1 MEWLTFVVVDPV
13 KAMFVKIFG
22 YVPSLAGAIVIL
34 VVGWLV
40 AKLIEAVIVRLLKA
54 IRLDAVSDKA
64 GITAVLAKGDIK
76 VSLSDIIG
84 ALIYWIVVLVVI
96 ATALSALNLG
106 IAADL
111 ITRLVEY
118 VPSILAAIFIL
129 VVGALLGNFVAT
141 VVRTAASNAGI
152 SNAKILAQI
161 TQIVI
166 VIMSFI
172 IAIEQ
177 LKIATT
183 LIILSINIILMSIGL
198 GLAIAFGLGCKD
210 MVGKMVQDAVNK
222 VKK

>member
-22 YVPSLAGAIVIL
+22 YVPALAGAIVIL

-40 AKLIEAVIVRLLKA
+40 AKLLETVIVRVLKA
-54 IRLDAVSDKA
+54 VRLDMASDKA
-64 GITAVLAKGDIK
+64 GISNVLAQGDIK
-76 VSLSDIIG
+76 VTLSELIG
-84 ALIYWIVVLVVI
+84 GIVYWIIILVVL

-118 VPSILAAIFIL
+118 VPNILAAIFIL
-129 VVGALLGNFVAT
+129 VVGAILANFVAT
-141 VVRTAASNAGI
+141 VVRTTASNAGI
-152 SNAKILAQI
+152 GKAKLLAQI
-161 TQIVI
+161 TQVVIIVVSI
-166 VIMSFI
+166 V

-183 LIILSINIILMSIGL
+183 LIILSINIILMSLGL
-198 GLAIAFGLGCKD
+198 GIAIAFGLGCKD
-210 MVGKMVQDAVNK
+210 IAGKLVQDIVNK
-222 VKK
+222 GKK

>member
-13 KAMFVKIFG
+13 KVMLVKIFG
-22 YVPSLAGAIVIL
+22 YMPALAGAIAIL

-40 AKLIEAVIVRLLKA
+40 AKLLEAVVVRVLKAVRLDMA
-54 IRLDAVSDKA
+54 SNKA
-64 GITAVLAKGDIK
+64 GIAKILAQGDVK
-76 VSLSDIIG
+76 VTLSELIG
-84 ALIYWIVVLVVI
+84 GIIYWIIILVVL
-96 ATALSALNLG
+96 ATGLSALNLG

-118 VPSILAAIFIL
+118 VPNLLAAIFIL
-129 VVGALLGNFVAT
+129 VVGTLLANFVAT
-141 VVRTAASNAGI
+141 IVRTTASNAGI
-152 SNAKILAQI
+152 AKAKLLAQI
-161 TQIVI
+161 SQTVIVI
-166 VIMSFI
+166 VSIV

-183 LIILSINIILMSIGL
+183 LIILSINIILMSLGL

-210 MVGKMVQDAVNK
+210 IAGNIARKIVND

>member
-22 YVPSLAGAIVIL
+22 YLPSLAGAIVIL

-54 IRLDAVSDKA
+54 IRLDAASDKS
-64 GITAVLAKGDIK
+64 GITAVLAQGDIK
-76 VSLSDIIG
+76 ISLSELIG
-84 ALIYWIVVLVVI
+84 ALIYWVIILVVL

-118 VPSILAAIFIL
+118 VPNILAAIFIL
-129 VVGALLGNFVAT
+129 VVGALLGSFVST

-152 SNAKILAQI
+152 DKAKLLAQI
-161 TQIVI
+161 TQTVI
-166 VIMSFI
+166 VIMSVI

-198 GLAIAFGLGCKD
+198 GIAIAFGLGCKD
-210 MVGKMVQDAVNK
+210 IAGKMVQDIINK
-222 VKK
+222 TKK

>member
-13 KAMFVKIFG
+13 KAMLVKIFG

-40 AKLIEAVIVRLLKA
+40 AKLVEAVIVRLLKA

-76 VSLSDIIG
+76 VSLSDILG
-84 ALIYWIVVLVVI
+84 ALIYWIIVLVVI

-152 SNAKILAQI
+152 SNAKILAQV

-166 VIMSFI
+166 VIMSVI

-222 VKK
+222 IKK

>member
-13 KAMFVKIFG
+13 KAMLVKIFG
-22 YVPSLAGAIVIL
+22 YVPALAGAIVIL

-40 AKLIEAVIVRLLKA
+40 AKLLEAIVVRVLKA
-54 IRLDAVSDKA
+54 AKLDMASDKA
-64 GITAVLAKGDIK
+64 GISNVLAQGEIK
-76 VSLSDIIG
+76 VSLSELIG
-84 ALIYWIVVLVVI
+84 GLIYWIIILVVL

-118 VPSILAAIFIL
+118 VPNLLAAIFIL
-129 VVGALLGNFVAT
+129 VVGALLATFVST
-141 VVRTAASNAGI
+141 VVRTTASNAGI
-152 SNAKILAQI
+152 GKAKLLSQI
-161 TQIVI
+161 THMVIVI
-166 VIMSFI
+166 VSVV

-183 LIILSINIILMSIGL
+183 LIILSINIILMSLGL

-210 MVGKMVQDAVNK
+210 MVGKMVQDIVNGM
-222 VKK
+222 KK

>member
-13 KAMFVKIFG
+13 KAMLVKIFG

-64 GITAVLAKGDIK
+64 GITAVLAQGDIK
-76 VSLSDIIG
+76 VSLSEIIG
-84 ALIYWIVVLVVI
+84 ALIYWVIILVVL

-118 VPSILAAIFIL
+118 VPNILAAIFIL
-129 VVGALLGNFVAT
+129 VVGSLLGSFVST

-152 SNAKILAQI
+152 DKAKLLAQI
-161 TQIVI
+161 TQTVI
-166 VIMSFI
+166 VIMSVI

-198 GLAIAFGLGCKD
+198 GIAIAFGLGCKD
-210 MVGKMVQDAVNK
+210 IAGKTVQDIMNK
-222 VKK
+222 MKK